1 MTEDTI
7 AAIST
12 AVGEGAIAIVRLSGP
27 RAFEISDAIFI
38 SSSGRPS
45 EFLTHTIHFGKIGR
59 NGDLIDQVMLSV
71 MRAPRTYTAEN
82 VVEIN
87 CHGGSLTSRKILAA
101 CLNNGARLAEPGEF
115 TKRAFLN
122 GRIDLTQAE
131 AVMDL
136 ISAKTDLAHSAAA
149 HTLEGHLAKRVEQMR
164 QQLITTLAHL
174 EAQIDFPEEDIS
186 PDTRAK
192 LVRDVDDVIQE
203 LRRLLATS
211 REGKILREGVAVAI
225 IGRPNVGKSS
235 LMNVLLGQER
245 SIVAPTPGTTRDT
258 IEETANIRGI
268 PVRFTDTAGI
278 RNARGAVEGIGVAR
292 SRNALSAS
300 ALVLLVLDASRP
312 SSRADRDLAK
322 LSLGKPVVQV
332 LNKIDLPRKL
342 KQPPDFEAVSS
353 AEVSAAT
360 GDGIEYLKD
369 LIVDQ
374 VWSGRA
380 TTNEFNVAINER
392 HSSALSS
399 AINAL
404 VSGGEQLKSAAPNEF
419 VSQELRI
426 ALDAIGEIVGKTS
439 TEFILDKI
447 FSTFCI
453 GK

>member
-1 MTEDTI
+1 MTDDTI

-12 AVGEGAIAIVRLSGP
+12 AIGEGGIAIVRLSGL
-27 RAFEISDAIFI
+27 RAFEIADAIFV
-38 SSSGRPS
+38 SSRGKPS
-45 EFLTHTIHFGKIGR
+45 EFPSHTIHFGKIGR

-71 MRAPRTYTAEN
+71 MRAPRTYTTEH

-87 CHGGSLTSRKILAA
+87 CHGGSLAARKILAA
-101 CLNNGARLAEPGEF
+101 CLTHGARLAEPGEF

-149 HTLEGHLAKRVEQMR
+149 HALDGHLTKHVEQAR
-164 QQLITTLAHL
+164 QRLIMVLAHL
-174 EAQIDFPEEDIS
+174 EAQIDFPEDDIS

-192 LVRDVDDVIQE
+192 LVRNADDVNQQ
-203 LRRLLATS
+203 LRGLLATS

-235 LMNVLLGQER
+235 LMNVLLGHER
-245 SIVAPTPGTTRDT
+245 SIVTPIPGTTRDT

-278 RNARGAVEGIGVAR
+278 RKARSAVEGIGVER
-292 SRNALSAS
+292 SRNALTAS
-300 ALVLLVLDASRP
+300 ALVLFVLDASRP
-312 SSRADRDLAK
+312 FTQADRVLEDLCAE
-322 LSLGKPVVQV
+322 KPALLV

-342 KQPPDFEAVSS
+342 KLPPNSRTLPS
-353 AEVSAAT
+353 AEVCAVT
-360 GDGIEYLKD
+360 GDGIERLKD
-369 LIVDQ
+369 LIADK
-374 VWSGRA
+374 VWSGQA
-380 TTNEFNVAINER
+380 TTNEFDVAINER
-392 HSSALSS
+392 HADALAR
-399 AINAL
+399 AIDAL
-404 VSGGEQLKSAAPNEF
+404 TRALELLKSAAPNE
-419 VSQELRI
+419 VASQELRI
-426 ALDAIGEIVGKTS
+426 GLDAIGEIVGRTS
-439 TEFILDKI
+439 TEDILDKI

>member
-1 MTEDTI
+1 MTDDTI

-12 AVGEGAIAIVRLSGP
+12 AIGEGAIAIVRLSGP
-27 RAFEISDAIFI
+27 RAFEIADAIFI
-38 SSSGRPS
+38 CSRGKPS
-45 EFLTHTIHFGKIGR
+45 EFLSHTIHFGKIGR

-87 CHGGSLTSRKILAA
+87 CHGGSLTARKILTA
-101 CLNNGARLAEPGEF
+101 CLSNGARLAEPGEF

-149 HTLEGHLAKRVEQMR
+149 HTLEGHLTKRVEQMR

-186 PDTRAK
+186 PDTRET
-192 LVRDVDDVIQE
+192 LVRDVDNVTQE

-245 SIVAPTPGTTRDT
+245 SIVTPFPGTTRDT

-278 RNARGAVEGIGVAR
+278 RRARGAVEGMGVTR

-300 ALVLLVLDASRP
+300 ALVLLVLDTSRP
-312 SSRADRDLAK
+312 SSPADRGLAK

-342 KQPPDFEAVSS
+342 KQPPDIQAMSS
-353 AEVSAAT
+353 AKVSAAT
-360 GDGIEYLKD
+360 GDGIEHLKD
-369 LIVDQ
+369 LIASQ
-374 VWSGRA
+374 IMSSHA
-380 TTNEFNVAINER
+380 TSNEFDVVINER
-392 HSSALSS
+392 HADALSR
-399 AINAL
+399 AIDAL
-404 VSGGEQLKSAAPNEF
+404 SCSVEQLKSASPNEV

-426 ALDAIGEIVGKTS
+426 ALDSIGEIVGKTS
-439 TEFILDKI
+439 TDDILDKI

>member
-1 MTEDTI
+1 MTDDTI

-12 AVGEGAIAIVRLSGP
+12 AIGEGGIAIVRLSGP
-27 RAFEISDAIFI
+27 RAFEIADAIFV
-38 SSSGRPS
+38 SSVGKPS
-45 EFLTHTIHFGKIGR
+45 EFPSHTIHFGRIGR

-87 CHGGSLTSRKILAA
+87 CHGGSLTARKILAA
-101 CLNNGARLAEPGEF
+101 CLSNGARLAEPGEF

-122 GRIDLTQAE
+122 GRIDLSQAE

-149 HTLEGHLAKRVEQMR
+149 HTLEGHLTKRVEQAR
-164 QQLITTLAHL
+164 QRLITALAHL

-192 LVRDVDDVIQE
+192 LIGDIDDVIQQ
-203 LRRLLATS
+203 LRQLLATS
-211 REGKILREGVAVAI
+211 REGEILREGVAIAI

-245 SIVAPTPGTTRDT
+245 SIVTPIPGTTRDT
-258 IEETANIRGI
+258 IEETSNLRGI

-278 RNARGAVEGIGVAR
+278 RKPRGAVEGIGVER

-300 ALVLLVLDASRP
+300 ALVLFIVDGSRP
-312 SSRADRDLAK
+312 FSQGDRALAR
-322 LSLGKPVVQV
+322 LCSGKPAIQV
-332 LNKIDLPRKL
+332 LNKVDLPRKL
-342 KQPPDFEAVSS
+342 KLPVGLQRLPST
-353 AEVSAAT
+353 EVSAAT
-360 GDGIEYLKD
+360 GDGIERLKD
-369 LIVDQ
+369 LIADE

-380 TTNEFNVAINER
+380 TTNEFDVAINER
-392 HSSALSS
+392 HADALSRAVES
-399 AINAL
+399 LTRASERLN
-404 VSGGEQLKSAAPNEF
+404 SAAPIEF
-419 VSQELRI
+419 ASQELRI
-426 ALDAIGEIVGKTS
+426 GLDAIGEIAGKTS
-439 TEFILDKI
+439 TEDILNKI
-447 FSTFCI
+447 FSAFCI